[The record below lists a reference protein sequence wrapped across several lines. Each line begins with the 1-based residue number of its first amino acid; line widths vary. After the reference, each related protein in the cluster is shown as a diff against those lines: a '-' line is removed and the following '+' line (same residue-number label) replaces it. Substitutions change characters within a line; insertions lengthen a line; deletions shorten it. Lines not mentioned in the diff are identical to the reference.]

1 MPPDVRLSYVSIFTR
16 DVASQPSFY
25 VDVFGLEEVAASRSE
40 RYRELAVGEM
50 MIGFPFIDAYRLLD
64 MADQAE
70 PTGVRSMVTFAV
82 GDVAE
87 VDRLTA
93 RAAAHGG
100 RIAKPPFA
108 TGFGQVLSVVLDPEG
123 NALRISTTSPE

>member
-1 MPPDVRLSYVSIFTR
+1 VRLSYVSIFTQ
-16 DVASQPSFY
+16 DVESLPTFY
-25 VDVFGLEEVAASRSE
+25 VDVFGLEEVAASRSD
-40 RYRELAVGEM
+40 RYRELAVGDM

-82 GDVAE
+82 DDVAE
-87 VDRLTA
+87 VDRLTE
-93 RAAAHGG
+93 RALVHGG
-100 RIAKPPFA
+100 RVAKPPFA

-123 NALRISTTSPE
+123 NALRISATSPE

>member
-1 MPPDVRLSYVSIFTR
+1 MRLSYVSIFTK
-16 DVASQPSFY
+16 DVARLPSFY
-25 VDVFGLEEVAASRSE
+25 VDVFGLEEVASSRSD
-40 RYRELAVGEM
+40 RYRELAVGDM
-50 MIGFPFIDAYRLLD
+50 MIGFPFVDAYDMLD
-64 MADQAE
+64 MADQAN

-82 GDVAE
+82 DGIDE
-87 VDRLTA
+87 VNRLTA
-93 RAAAHGG
+93 RAATLGG

>member
-1 MPPDVRLSYVSIFTR
+1 VRLSYVSIFTK
-16 DVASQPSFY
+16 DVAALPSFY
-25 VDVFGLEEVAASRSE
+25 VDVFGLEEVAASRSD
-40 RYRELAVGEM
+40 RYRELAVGDM
-50 MIGFPFIDAYRLLD
+50 MIGFSFIDAYKMLD

-70 PTGVRSMVTFAV
+70 PTGVRSMVTFV
-82 GDVAE
+82 VDGVAE

-100 RIAKPPFA
+100 RVAKPPFA

>member
-1 MPPDVRLSYVSIFTR
+1 MRLSYVSIFTR
-16 DVASQPSFY
+16 DMAALPSFY
-25 VDVFGLEEVAASRSE
+25 VDVFGLEEVTASRSD
-40 RYRELAVGEM
+40 RYRELVVGDM
-50 MIGFPFIDAYRLLD
+50 MIGFPFVDAYDMLD
-64 MADQAE
+64 MADQAD

-82 GDVAE
+82 DGVAE

-93 RAAAHGG
+93 RATACGG
-100 RIAKPPFA
+100 RVAKPPFA

>member
-16 DVASQPSFY
+16 DVASLPSFY
-25 VDVFGLEEVAASRSE
+25 VDVFGLEEVASSRSD

-50 MIGFPFIDAYRLLD
+50 MLGFPFVDAYGLLD
-64 MADQAE
+64 MAYQAE
-70 PTGVRSMVTFAV
+70 PTGVRSMMTFAV
-82 GDVAE
+82 GDIAE
-87 VDRLTA
+87 VNRLTA
-93 RAAAHGG
+93 RAEAHGG

-123 NALRISTTSPE
+123 NALRISTTSSE

>member
-1 MPPDVRLSYVSIFTR
+1 MTAIRLSYVSIFTK
-16 DVASQPSFY
+16 DVGSLPSFY
-25 VDVFGLEEVAASRSE
+25 VDVFGLEEVATSRSD
-40 RYRELAVGEM
+40 RYRELTVGDL
-50 MIGFPFIDAYRLLD
+50 MIGFPFIDAYDMLD

-70 PTGVRSMVTFAV
+70 PTGVRSMATFAV
-82 GDVAE
+82 DGVAE

-93 RAAAHGG
+93 RATAYGG
-100 RIAKPPFA
+100 RVAKPPFA

>member
-1 MPPDVRLSYVSIFTR
+1 MRLSYVSIFTK
-16 DVASQPSFY
+16 DLATLPSFY
-25 VDVFGLEEVAASRSE
+25 VDVFGLEEVASSRSD
-40 RYRELAVGEM
+40 RYRELAVGDL
-50 MIGFPFIDAYRLLD
+50 MIGFPFVDAYDMLD
-64 MADQAE
+64 MGDQAE

-82 GDVAE
+82 DGVAE

-100 RIAKPPFA
+100 RVAMPPFA